1 MKYKNYNVCF
11 IILVSFFFLGL
22 SSVNATY
29 LSSIKSFNYG
39 SYTIPA
45 YDGDSCEAINNNSPK
60 FTSAD
65 RNKPI
70 IESYSNLDSLKRC
83 GIAFANINQSLMPT
97 GSRGSISSVTP
108 SGWVQAK
115 YDNVPGKYLYNRS
128 HLIGWQLTGEN
139 ANSKNLITGTYYLNH
154 SGMLSYENKVA
165 TYIKNTNNQVL
176 YRVTPVFIGN
186 NLVAY
191 GVIMEAESLKDS
203 SIKYNVFCYNVQP
216 GISID
221 YATGKSILTGS
232 NTSNNKKIV
241 LSKPKIVKHKTK
253 KTSVKVFY
261 TKVNN
266 ANGYQVAYKLKK
278 AKKYNYK
285 YTTKLKLKIKKLK
298 KNKKYKIKVR
308 AYRLDNN
315 KKVYGPWSSV
325 KKVKLK

>member
-60 FTSAD
+60 FTSTD

-139 ANSKNLITGTYYLNH
+139 ANSKNMMMDINNNLKYRTQKENNLSRFEKPFEGPTPASRQRSVDFQYRKKGNDMEPFYRYKNVEYYGQRDPDTFGYDQIDDKYRYYSPFRNDYDGSRYGSYIYNYYLNAPMRGDI
-154 SGMLSYENKVA
+154 SEDFKYPPQYYYKPKC
-165 TYIKNTNNQVL
+165 TYIK
-176 YRVTPVFIGN
+176 P
-186 NLVAY
+186 
-191 GVIMEAESLKDS
+191 
-203 SIKYNVFCYNVQP
+203 P
-216 GISID
+216 
-221 YATGKSILTGS
+221 
-232 NTSNNKKIV
+232 
-241 LSKPKIVKHKTK
+241 
-253 KTSVKVFY
+253 KVF
-261 TKVNN
+261 TN
-266 ANGYQVAYKLKK
+266 L
-278 AKKYNYK
+278 
-285 YTTKLKLKIKKLK
+285 I
-298 KNKKYKIKVR
+298 
-308 AYRLDNN
+308 
-315 KKVYGPWSSV
+315 
-325 KKVKLK
+325 